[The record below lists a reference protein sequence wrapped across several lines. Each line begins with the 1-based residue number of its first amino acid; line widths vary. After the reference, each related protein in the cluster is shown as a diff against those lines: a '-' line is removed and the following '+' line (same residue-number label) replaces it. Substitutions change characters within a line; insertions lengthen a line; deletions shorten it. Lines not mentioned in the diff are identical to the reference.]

1 MHETKSGFESIQSYV
16 WCPNSLYHTENDVDV
31 VIMQM
36 LDRAAPKDQILL
48 CLEEL
53 KASEHIN
60 DSTTAGEFVD
70 EGLIT
75 APQNQLPILTSGEA
89 PQNIL
94 DRSLLKER
102 LSMLEDKMQR
112 LWDFDANCYRLYH

>member
-1 MHETKSGFESIQSYV
+1 MHETKSGCESIQSYV

-36 LDRAAPKDQILL
+36 LDRAAPKDQILM

-53 KASEHIN
+53 KASKHIN
-60 DSTTAGEFVD
+60 DSRYTKLVRFVQATAGEFID
-70 EGLIT
+70 EGHIT

-89 PQNIL
+89 
-94 DRSLLKER
+94 
-102 LSMLEDKMQR
+102 
-112 LWDFDANCYRLYH
+112 